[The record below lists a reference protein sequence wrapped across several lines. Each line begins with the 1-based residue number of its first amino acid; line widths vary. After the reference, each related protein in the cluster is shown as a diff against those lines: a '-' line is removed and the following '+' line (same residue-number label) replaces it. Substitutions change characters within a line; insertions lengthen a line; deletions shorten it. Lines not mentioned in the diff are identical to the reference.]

1 MKYNISLFTL
11 LFLIMKTFII
21 ICLLLGV
28 KTFSQPNEEVLNE
41 VVIDLTK
48 TKNNLIQILD
58 KSKKEFQKHEKKNI
72 SQFTYCIKDENNIN
86 IEEINSFVRYKDLGY
101 VLYGYNF
108 YWIKDQNKLE
118 SLQYISST
126 RHFSFFTDYSLFR
139 NELFYE
145 DLLLLIKNSDLYFKE
160 STYYIYDD
168 NKLATD
174 LIFKVDEKNE
184 ILLEFINKNKVL
196 IRENVKKEERQLQYS
211 EVVTKFVFSEDNYAV
226 KEIKVN
232 EQYLVKDQI
241 IKIDFKSNLSE
252 YTKKEIQKMDS
263 KSMLGFVIKYTRKK
277 KEFIK
282 SIN

>member
-1 MKYNISLFTL
+1 
-11 LFLIMKTFII
+11 MKTFII

-58 KSKKEFQKHEKKNI
+58 KSRKEFQKHEKKNI

-108 YWIKDQNKLE
+108 NWIKDQNKLE

-252 YTKKEIQKMDS
+252 YTKEEIQKMDS

>member
-1 MKYNISLFTL
+1 
-11 LFLIMKTFII
+11 MKTFII

-41 VVIDLTK
+41 IVIDLTK

-58 KSKKEFQKHEKKNI
+58 KSNKEFQKHEKKNI

>member
-108 YWIKDQNKLE
+108 NWIKDQNKLE

>member
-1 MKYNISLFTL
+1 VKYNISLFTL

-108 YWIKDQNKLE
+108 NWIKDQNKLE

-145 DLLLLIKNSDLYFKE
+145 DLLFLIKNSDLYFKE

-196 IRENVKKEERQLQYS
+196 IRENVKKEERQLQYA

>member
-58 KSKKEFQKHEKKNI
+58 KSRKEFQKHEKKNI

-108 YWIKDQNKLE
+108 NWIKDQNKLE

-211 EVVTKFVFSEDNYAV
+211 EVVTNFVFSEDNYAV

>member
-58 KSKKEFQKHEKKNI
+58 KSRKEFQKHEKKNI
-72 SQFTYCIKDENNIN
+72 SQFTYWIKDENNIN

-108 YWIKDQNKLE
+108 NWIKDQNKLE

>member
-58 KSKKEFQKHEKKNI
+58 KSRKEFQKHEKKNI

-108 YWIKDQNKLE
+108 NWIKDQNKLE